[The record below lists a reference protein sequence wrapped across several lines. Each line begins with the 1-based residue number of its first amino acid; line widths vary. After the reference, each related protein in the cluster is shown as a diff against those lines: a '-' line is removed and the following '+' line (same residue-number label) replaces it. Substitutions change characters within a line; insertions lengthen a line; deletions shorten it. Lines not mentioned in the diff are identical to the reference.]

1 MTRSDLTIDSE
12 YVDKRYKKCGSSL
25 IQSLARGQRVIQAN
39 EAIEL
44 ITSRIG
50 DTPRLNLRTR
60 YIEICGQSLNSDE
73 ISRFY
78 LKLDSPEEKWN
89 KGLVEDVIYQIGN
102 ENSFDPVVVSLR
114 SLDQTSPLDNKKWEN
129 LDQFLFNIEDKIAKA
144 YMKRFLVAAVKRV
157 EEPGCIVRQLPV
169 LIGPQNIG
177 KTELGKALFSPDFYG
192 SGVSGKFDV
201 DDITKLER
209 VWCLELG
216 ELDGITRKSQI
227 EAFKAFISET
237 KDISRRKYGKG
248 MEDIPRRSI
257 FWASSNAA
265 PLNDPTGST
274 RFVCIPL
281 TDKKLPFQRVA
292 NNRDSIWRR
301 AYLEYKKGYQCYS
314 TDQEMEEILC
324 RNRDFEQVDPWYEEL
339 RRYVEKYDSRD
350 FFYTEELFNA
360 IGLVETYQINNSAS
374 VRLRNVLR
382 QLGWEYKRRMMKGDQ
397 IRGYWRLP
405 TSPP

>member
-1 MTRSDLTIDSE
+1 MESFSDKL
-12 YVDKRYKKCGSSL
+12 KKIEPDVLGGAVS
-25 IQSLARGQRVIQAN
+25 IQSVPRRQKVIQPN
-39 EAIEL
+39 EALEL

-50 DTPRLNLRTR
+50 DVPRLNLRTR
-60 YIEICGQSLNSDE
+60 YVEIHGQAKTADD

-78 LKLDSPEEKWN
+78 LKLDNANEKWN
-89 KGLVEDVIYQIGN
+89 KGLVEDVIHHIGN
-102 ENSFDPVVVSLR
+102 ENRFDPVSLYLHNL
-114 SLDQTSPLDNKKWEN
+114 SKTSPLDDEKWEN
-129 LDQFLFNIEDKIAKA
+129 LDQFLFNIEDEITKK

-157 EEPGCIVRQLPV
+157 EEPACIVRQLPV

-177 KTELGKALFSPDFYG
+177 KTELGKALFSPAFYG

-281 TDKKLPFQRVA
+281 PNKKLPFLRVA
-292 NNRDSIWRR
+292 NNRDSIWYR
-301 AYLEYKKGYQCYS
+301 AYLEYKKRYQCYS
-314 TDQEMEEILC
+314 TDQEMEEILY
-324 RNRDFEQVDPWYEEL
+324 RNGDFEQVDPWYEDL
-339 RRYVEKYDSRD
+339 RRYVETYSTKQV
-350 FFYTEELFNA
+350 FYTEDLFRE
-360 IGLVETYQINNSAS
+360 IGLVETYQINNAAN
-374 VRLRNVLR
+374 VRLKNVMR
-382 QLGWEYKRRMMKGDQ
+382 QLGWGYKRRMIKGDQ
-397 IRGYWRLP
+397 MRGYWRLP

>member
-1 MTRSDLTIDSE
+1 MESFSDKL
-12 YVDKRYKKCGSSL
+12 KKIEPDVLGGAVS
-25 IQSLARGQRVIQAN
+25 IQSVPRRQKVIQPN
-39 EAIEL
+39 EALEL

-50 DTPRLNLRTR
+50 DVPRLNLRTR
-60 YIEICGQSLNSDE
+60 YVEIHGQAKTADD

-78 LKLDSPEEKWN
+78 LKLDNANERWN
-89 KGLVEDVIYQIGN
+89 KGLVEDVIHHIAN
-102 ENSFDPVVVSLR
+102 ENRFDPVSVYLHNLSK
-114 SLDQTSPLDNKKWEN
+114 TSPLDDEKWEN
-129 LDQFLFNIEDKIAKA
+129 LDQFLFNIEDEITKK

-157 EEPGCIVRQLPV
+157 EEPACIVRQLPV

-177 KTELGKALFSPDFYG
+177 KTELGKALFSPAFYG

-281 TDKKLPFQRVA
+281 PNKKLPFLRVA
-292 NNRDSIWRR
+292 NNRDSIWHR

-314 TDQEMEEILC
+314 TDQEMEEILY
-324 RNRDFEQVDPWYEEL
+324 RNGDFEQVDPWYEDL
-339 RRYVEKYDSRD
+339 RRYVEKYSTKQVL
-350 FFYTEELFNA
+350 YTEDLFKE
-360 IGLVETYQINNSAS
+360 IGLVETYQINNAAN
-374 VRLRNVLR
+374 VRLKNVMR
-382 QLGWEYKRRMMKGDQ
+382 QLGWGYKRRMLKGDQ